1 MDAVITAMSV
11 IITLVLAVLLIHVYN
26 DYDVMYYGIREFF
39 GELEGL
45 PTSAKNIMIA
55 GSVISHYIDGADFT
69 FIDFGCG
76 TAGVLIGLSDK
87 FRQLIGVELNPKL
100 ADVAIDR
107 ARFCNNISIINQNMV
122 DYEFRD
128 TPTVLYMFE
137 PLWQVPIDD
146 ALMVYDAVMKNFS
159 KIRCEKYVLYIT
171 GLMRADVSDMLGGS
185 KSFELVE
192 RKRLGLYPYRELY
205 LYKGV

>member
-1 MDAVITAMSV
+1 MDPSNIVA
-11 IITLVLAVLLIHVYN
+11 IIIAIALAVLLIHVYN
-26 DYDVMYYGIREFF
+26 DFDVMYYGIREFF

-45 PTSAKNIMIA
+45 PTSAKNITIA
-55 GSVISHYIDGADFT
+55 GSVISHYVDGDDFT

-76 TAGVLIGLSDK
+76 TAGVLIGLHDK
-87 FRQLIGVELNPKL
+87 FRHLIGIELNSKL
-100 ADVAIDR
+100 VDVATDR
-107 ARFCNNISIINQNMV
+107 ARFYDNISIINQNMV

-146 ALMVYDAVMKNFS
+146 ALTVYDAVMKNFS
-159 KIRCEKYVLYIT
+159 KIRCEKYILYIT

-185 KSFELVE
+185 RSYELVE

-205 LYKGV
+205 LYKGI

>member
-1 MDAVITAMSV
+1 MDTSNIVA
-11 IITLVLAVLLIHVYN
+11 IIIAIALAVLLIHVYN

-45 PTSAKNIMIA
+45 PTSAKNITIA
-55 GSVISHYIDGADFT
+55 GSVISHYINGDDFT

-76 TAGVLIGLSDK
+76 TSGVLIGLRDK
-87 FRQLIGVELNPKL
+87 FRQLIGIELNSKL
-100 ADVAIDR
+100 ANIARDR
-107 ARFCNNISIINQNMV
+107 ARFYQNITIINQNMV
-122 DYEFRD
+122 DYVFHD
-128 TPTVLYMFE
+128 TPTVLYMYE
-137 PLWQVPIDD
+137 PLWQVPIDN
-146 ALMVYDAVMKNFS
+146 ALTVYDAVMKNFS
-159 KIRCEKYVLYIT
+159 KIRCEKYILYIT

-185 KSFELVE
+185 KLFELVE